1 MKRLIV
7 LLFLFASACLAEDAT
22 LLLNTVMRTEN
33 SLIILKAGTVVHIV
47 KRNDKTVAVRVGNKT
62 GVISGA
68 ALDSIDDMQIATT
81 TPSSYVQASA
91 PAPVTSAPPAQ
102 ASTPTAPAGPRKA
115 QTMYGKMVEKARDN
129 AGSHEKNLVD
139 PADEVLGGK

>member
-1 MKRLIV
+1 MKRLI
-7 LLFLFASACLAEDAT
+7 LPLFLFASACLAEDAT

-33 SLIILKAGTVVHIV
+33 SLVILKAGTVVHIV
-47 KRNDKTVAVRVGNKT
+47 KRNEKTVAVKVGNKT

-68 ALDSIDDMQIATT
+68 ALDSVDDMQVA
-81 TPSSYVQASA
+81 TPSPSTYVHASA
-91 PAPVTSAPPAQ
+91 PASVAAAAPAQPSTPPAP
-102 ASTPTAPAGPRKA
+102 AAPRRA

>member
-7 LLFLFASACLAEDAT
+7 LLFLFASAGLAEDAT

-33 SLIILKAGTVVHIV
+33 SLVILKAGTVVHIV

-68 ALDSIDDMQIATT
+68 ALDSTDDMQTATI
-81 TPSSYVQASA
+81 SSTYIHASA
-91 PAPVTSAPPAQ
+91 PAPVATAAPAP
-102 ASTPTAPAGPRKA
+102 ASTPPAPASPRKA
-115 QTMYGKMVEKARDN
+115 QTMYGKAVEKARDN

>member
-1 MKRLIV
+1 MKRLIP
-7 LLFLFASACLAEDAT
+7 LLFLFASTCLAEDTT

-33 SLIILKAGTVVHIV
+33 SLVILKAGTVVHIV

-81 TPSSYVQASA
+81 TPSSYVHASA
-91 PAPVTSAPPAQ
+91 PAPVTTAATPQ
-102 ASTPTAPAGPRKA
+102 ASTPAAPAAPRKA
-115 QTMYGKMVEKARDN
+115 QTMYGKMVEKARNN

-139 PADEVLGGK
+139 PADEVVGGK